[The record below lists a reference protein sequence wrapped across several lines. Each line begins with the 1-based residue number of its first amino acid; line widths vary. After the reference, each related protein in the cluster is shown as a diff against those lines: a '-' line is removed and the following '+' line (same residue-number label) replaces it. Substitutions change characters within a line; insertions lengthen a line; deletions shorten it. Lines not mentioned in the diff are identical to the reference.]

1 MNLLKDI
8 DAVIFDLD
16 GTLIDS
22 MLIWREI
29 DEDFL
34 GSRNITMPEN
44 LQKSIEGKSFY
55 ETAVYFKETFDLP
68 ESVEEIM
75 AIWNKMAFDKYCNG
89 MNLKPGAKELLC
101 GLKANNIKLGI
112 ATSNSRPLA
121 EGCLLNLGI
130 FECFSVVVT
139 GNEVING
146 KPDPE
151 VYLTAATKL
160 SVEPARC
167 LVFEDITMGIM
178 AGNNAGMTTCA
189 VYDVYSEHMDAE
201 KKKLAD
207 YYIDSFEDIINQ
219 NWNL

>member
-34 GSRNITMPEN
+34 GSRNISMPEN

-68 ESVEEIM
+68 EPVEEIM
-75 AIWNKMAFDKYCNG
+75 NIWNKMAFDKYCNG
-89 MNLKPGAKELLC
+89 MKLKSGAEELLC
-101 GLKANNIKLGI
+101 GLKTNNIKLGI

-121 EGCLLNLGI
+121 QGCLSNLGI
-130 FECFSVVVT
+130 LDYFSAIVT
-139 GNEVING
+139 GNDVTNG
-146 KPDPE
+146 KPNPE
-151 VYLTAATKL
+151 VYLTAAGKL
-160 SVEPARC
+160 GVEPARC
-167 LVFEDITMGIM
+167 LVFEDITMGIL
-178 AGNNAGMTTCA
+178 AGNNAGMITCA
-189 VYDVYSEHMDAE
+189 VYDVYSEHMDEE
-201 KKKLAD
+201 KKELAD
-207 YYIDSFEDIINQ
+207 YYVDSFEMILSHD
-219 NWNL
+219 WNI